1 MFGENLSLYFLLLL
15 LPTNFKLEKK
25 KKDQSQTITAL
36 MSTSRPPK
44 GQENL
49 KEPAD

>member
-1 MFGENLSLYFLLLL
+1 MQQ
-15 LPTNFKLEKK
+15 
-25 KKDQSQTITAL
+25 KDQGQTTTAL
-36 MSTSRPPK
+36 MSTCRPPK